1 LLVAAGLAVGVVLA
15 ISISRLL
22 TSFLYGVKPSDI
34 WTYASVVLLLL
45 AVGGAASLLP
55 ALHAATIQPMDALRD
70 E

>member
-1 LLVAAGLAVGVVLA
+1 VLA
-15 ISISRLL
+15 ISTSRLL

-55 ALHAATIQPMDALRD
+55 ALHAATIQPMEALRD